1 MVYVY
6 YNNAVFGMK
15 QPGFG
20 KEGGK
25 EAMYSFMNIKNAYAD
40 LN

>member
-1 MVYVY
+1 
-6 YNNAVFGMK
+6 MK
-15 QPGFG
+15 QSGFG

-25 EAMYSFMNIKNAYAD
+25 EAMYSFMNIKNVYVD